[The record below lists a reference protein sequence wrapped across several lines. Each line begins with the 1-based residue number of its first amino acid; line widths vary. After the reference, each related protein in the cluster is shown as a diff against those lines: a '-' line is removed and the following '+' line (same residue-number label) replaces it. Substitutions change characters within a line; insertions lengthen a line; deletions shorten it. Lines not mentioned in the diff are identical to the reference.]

1 MCFVWHHLL
10 LRHLDLKLLNQY
22 EKSEKQTKKKE
33 HDNQSP
39 FSLQLH
45 WPSLFSISSWSQFS
59 TSRSLSMRLS
69 ALKQH
74 PGGHKSE
81 HRQKSMAWV
90 SEADLL
96 VSELP
101 DIYHKCNLAQPHCWN
116 TPTAHI
122 VSRRNG
128 VFSFVPEISIE
139 KWSHWIVNLIRLKVA
154 TSADPV
160 TFPPIKIQFSTIS
173 LFQSGGPLLLGAA
186 WPWKHRQHPWV
197 QNCDF
202 YAFFWAITSLG
213 IVLSI
218 HNADLHKW

>member
-1 MCFVWHHLL
+1 MTSFIIKALGPKALESIW
-10 LRHLDLKLLNQY
+10 
-22 EKSEKQTKKKE
+22 KKWRNKKNKE

-59 TSRSLSMRLS
+59 TSRSLSTRLS
-69 ALKQH
+69 ALKQR

-101 DIYHKCNLAQPHCWN
+101 DIYHKCNLAQPHCRN

-122 VSRRNG
+122 VSRWNG

-154 TSADPV
+154 TSADPR
-160 TFPPIKIQFSTIS
+160 PHEDLWPSLPLRFSLAQYHYSS
-173 LFQSGGPLLLGAA
+173 LVGPCCLGLPDHENTASTLEVWFLHITQVWFLHILLSDYLIG
-186 WPWKHRQHPWV
+186 
-197 QNCDF
+197 NS
-202 YAFFWAITSLG
+202 T
-213 IVLSI
+213 
-218 HNADLHKW
+218 

>member
-90 SEADLL
+90 SQADLL

-154 TSADPV
+154 TSADPRPHEDLWPSLPLRYSLAQYHYSSLV
-160 TFPPIKIQFSTIS
+160 GPCCLGLPDHENTGSTLEYRTVIFTHS
-173 LFQSGGPLLLGAA
+173 FERLPH
-186 WPWKHRQHPWV
+186 WE
-197 QNCDF
+197 
-202 YAFFWAITSLG
+202 
-213 IVLSI
+213 
-218 HNADLHKW
+218 